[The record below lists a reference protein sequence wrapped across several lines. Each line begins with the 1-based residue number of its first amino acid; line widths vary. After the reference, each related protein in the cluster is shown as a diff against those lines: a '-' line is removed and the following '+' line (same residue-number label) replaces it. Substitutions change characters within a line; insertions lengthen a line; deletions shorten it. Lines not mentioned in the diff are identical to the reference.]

1 VVHDRDVAGRWDMTE
16 SQGPTPDAWAA
27 VFARMA
33 GVLMT
38 EQTVTTVLELI
49 TSLAKDTLP
58 GSDGSELT
66 LVDDANNRSTSAATG
81 RLVERLDALQYEL
94 GEGPCLTAV
103 RDSVTVRVDN
113 LEDDPRWPEWSARAA
128 ESGMC
133 ASLSLPLQH
142 AGRTLGALKVYST
155 RPHVYTADSEDILG
169 RFADQAAILLANM
182 HTLSEAEA
190 LEERLLNALRDR
202 DLIATAK
209 GIVMLRGNLDADR
222 AVQHLLELSARRRI
236 AVREV
241 AAEIVASTH
250 TETV

>member
-1 VVHDRDVAGRWDMTE
+1 MTE
-16 SQGPTPDAWAA
+16 SHDPTPDAWAA

-33 GVLMT
+33 GVLLS

-58 GSDGSELT
+58 DTDGSGIT

-81 RLVERLDALQYEL
+81 RLVERLDSLQYEL
-94 GEGPCLTAV
+94 EEGPCLTAV
-103 RDSVTVRVDN
+103 RDSATVRVDD
-113 LEDDPRWPEWSARAA
+113 LEHDPRWPEWSARAA
-128 ESGMC
+128 EAGMS
-133 ASLSLPLQH
+133 ASLSIPLQY
-142 AGRTLGALKVYST
+142 AGRILGALKVYST

-182 HTLSEAEA
+182 HTLSEAGT
-190 LEERLLNALRDR
+190 LEERLLKALRDR

-209 GIVMLRGNLDADR
+209 GIVMLRENLDADR

-241 AAEIVASTH
+241 AAEIVASPH

>member
-1 VVHDRDVAGRWDMTE
+1 MAE

-38 EQTVTTVLELI
+38 EQTVTTVLESI

-58 GSDGSELT
+58 GSDGSGLT
-66 LVDDANNRSTSAATG
+66 LVDEGSNRSTSAATG
-81 RLVERLDALQYEL
+81 PLVERLDALQYEL

-103 RDSVTVRVDN
+103 RDSVTVRVDDLGN
-113 LEDDPRWPEWSARAA
+113 DPRWPDWSARAA
-128 ESGMC
+128 EAGMS
-133 ASLSLPLQH
+133 ASLSIPLRY

-190 LEERLLNALRDR
+190 LEERLLQALRDR

-209 GIVMLRGNLDADR
+209 GIVMLRENLDADR
-222 AVQHLLELSARRRI
+222 AVQRLLELSAQRRI